1 MKLYEINAGARAYS
15 CKIEVLDSF
24 ADALCEMRDADDDHY
39 KGLRAR
45 TAPVGE
51 PWIFNLEDM
60 ILDPVHKSKWL
71 QGKYSHGT
79 LGEDFL
85 VRGYYGFCRKGLKTD
100 QMYALLVQHPDVNL
114 LA

>member
-1 MKLYEINAGARAYS
+1 MKLYTIKPTARAYS
-15 CKIEVLDSF
+15 CKLEVLDSF
-24 ADALCEMRDADDDHY
+24 ADALCEMRDADDNHY

-60 ILDPVHKSKWL
+60 ILDPIHKSKWL
-71 QGKYSHGT
+71 QEKYAFGT
-79 LGEDFL
+79 LGNDFL
-85 VRGYYGFCRKGLKTD
+85 VRGYYAFQRKGLKTD
-100 QMYALLVQHPDVNL
+100 QMYALLIQHPDVNL

>member
-1 MKLYEINAGARAYS
+1 MKLYTIKPTARAYS
-15 CKIEVLDSF
+15 CKIELLDCNG
-24 ADALCEMRDADDDHY
+24 DALCEMTDADDDHY

-60 ILDPVHKSKWL
+60 ILDPIHKSKWL
-71 QGKYSHGT
+71 EEKYDHGT

-85 VRGYYGFCRKGLKTD
+85 SRGWYGFSRKGLKTD
-100 QMYALLVQHPDVNL
+100 QVYALLVQHPDVNL